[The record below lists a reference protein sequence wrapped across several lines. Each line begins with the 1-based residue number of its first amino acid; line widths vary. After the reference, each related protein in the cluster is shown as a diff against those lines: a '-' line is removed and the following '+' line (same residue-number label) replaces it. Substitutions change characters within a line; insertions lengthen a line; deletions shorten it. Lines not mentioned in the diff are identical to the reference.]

1 MRALIMI
8 LFATAFACCAMSVSS
23 CYDPKSPNLPPC
35 DQLKDEDREAA
46 GCFDHKA
53 KDAGRD

>member
-53 KDAGRD
+53 